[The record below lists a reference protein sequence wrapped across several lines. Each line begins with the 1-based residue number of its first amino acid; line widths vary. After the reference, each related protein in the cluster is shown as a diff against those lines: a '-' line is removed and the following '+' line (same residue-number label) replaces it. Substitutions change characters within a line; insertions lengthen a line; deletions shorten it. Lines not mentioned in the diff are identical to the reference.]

1 MAWFVRLA
9 VALMSLYAVVI
20 AGMYFAQTWLL
31 FPTTLAGMAR
41 VQLPTSTQHIE
52 VKTPDGEVLVGV
64 RIPSF
69 VGSAHDAPTLVGF
82 GGNAANA
89 DVAALI
95 LHNLFPDR
103 DIVVFHYRGY
113 APSSGSP
120 SAQALLSDSLVIFD
134 YLRQAGA
141 SQPIVVVGFSI
152 GSGVAAY
159 LAQHRSVAGLILVTP
174 FDSLTRVAAS
184 RLPFL
189 PVRLLFRNPLEP
201 AAELSTSRV
210 PTAILAAGRD
220 SLVLPERTAALRR
233 AVPNLV
239 FDATIAGADHNSIY
253 QAGGFAPALRTAM
266 AKVSER

>member
-9 VALMSLYAVVI
+9 IALVSLYAVVI
-20 AGMYFAQTWLL
+20 AGMYFGQTWLL
-31 FPTTLAGMAR
+31 FPTMLAGMAR
-41 VQLPTSTQHIE
+41 VQLPTSTQHME

-141 SQPIVVVGFSI
+141 SQLIVAVGFSI

-174 FDSLTRVAAS
+174 FDSLEAPGQRSLLVGSCWPASPPSHANDRVRA
-184 RLPFL
+184 RL
-189 PVRLLFRNPLEP
+189 
-201 AAELSTSRV
+201 AHA
-210 PTAILAAGRD
+210 D
-220 SLVLPERTAALRR
+220 SANHRET
-233 AVPNLV
+233 
-239 FDATIAGADHNSIY
+239 
-253 QAGGFAPALRTAM
+253 
-266 AKVSER
+266 